1 MKYIIMIC
9 LICEFGVCGA
19 IESTEEPYNIDIEI
33 QMLVDDLPEYDIP
46 LDALLQEH
54 IYLKCLWYDIP
65 YELVLA
71 VIKTE
76 SEFDADAFNKR
87 SHDSGIMQINKIHK
101 EEFAEAGYTD
111 IFDPYQNISYG
122 IGYLAGFY
130 HAYDQDE
137 HKALMCYNM
146 GEKKFRE
153 LSRKGITSSVYSRE
167 VVRYK
172 EFLLGK

>member
-1 MKYIIMIC
+1 MIC
-9 LICEFGVCGA
+9 LICELVVCGT
-19 IESTEEPYNIDIEI
+19 IDSTDEACNIDIEVH
-33 QMLVDDLPEYDIP
+33 MLVEDLPEYDIP
-46 LDALLQEH
+46 LDVLLQEH
-54 IYLKCLWYDIP
+54 IYLKCLLYDIP

-87 SHDSGIMQINKIHK
+87 SHDYGIMQINKIHM
-101 EEFAEAGYTD
+101 EAFAEAGYTD
-111 IFDPYQNISYG
+111 IFDPYQNTSYG
-122 IGYLAGFY
+122 ISYLAGFY

-167 VVRYK
+167 VVKYK
-172 EFLLGK
+172 EFLLNGK

>member
-1 MKYIIMIC
+1 MIC
-9 LICEFGVCGA
+9 LICELVVCGT
-19 IESTEEPYNIDIEI
+19 IDSTDEACNIDIEV
-33 QMLVDDLPEYDIP
+33 QMLVEDLPEYDIP
-46 LDALLQEH
+46 LDVLLQEH

-76 SEFDADAFNKR
+76 SDFDADAFNKR
-87 SHDSGIMQINKIHK
+87 SHDYGIMQINKIHK
-101 EEFAEAGYTD
+101 EAFAEAGYTD
-111 IFDPYQNISYG
+111 IFDPYQNTSYG

-167 VVRYK
+167 VVKYK